1 VVLVL
6 ALGTVAAA
14 QERGG
19 GRGPGGGVPAC
30 TTLAC
35 DIQQDWARTQQQI
48 VQIADAMPADKWGYK
63 STPAQRSYGEQ
74 VMHIVQ
80 VDLAFLG
87 TLGASTPA
95 PNINKGATSKADV
108 MAALRQSFEY
118 GAAITKEFST
128 DQQWLE
134 RVKSMP
140 FLGPT
145 TSRARVINFS
155 MSHSQDIYG
164 QMAVYL
170 RLNGI
175 VPPASQRP

>member
-1 VVLVL
+1 
-6 ALGTVAAA
+6 
-14 QERGG
+14 
-19 GRGPGGGVPAC
+19 
-30 TTLAC
+30 
-35 DIQQDWARTQQQI
+35 
-48 VQIADAMPADKWGYK
+48 
-63 STPAQRSYGEQ
+63 
-74 VMHIVQ
+74 
-80 VDLAFLG
+80 
-87 TLGASTPA
+87 
-95 PNINKGATSKADV
+95 

-118 GAAITKEFST
+118 GAAITKEFNT
-128 DQQWLE
+128 DAQWLE

-145 TSRARVINFS
+145 TSRARIINFS